1 MSCKYWRLYVVSSLP
16 QERRP
21 ATPERTAKWRGKSG
35 PGREASPVVA
45 NALRNVIKALALPAH
60 GEEAE
65 TLCRLK
71 DYLGTAGLRLTISPR

>member
-1 MSCKYWRLYVVSSLP
+1 MTKLCDYQHDLIEDLRDS
-16 QERRP
+16 
-21 ATPERTAKWRGKSG
+21 
-35 PGREASPVVA
+35 REAADYLNAALEDGGCAVVT
-45 NALRNVIKALALPAH
+45 NALRNVIEALALPGH